1 MPDATLRDVTVEPN
15 PPSAAATAE
24 PVVAPAL
31 AATAAQSVE
40 DKEALELG
48 RVLRDSG
55 VTQSTVNELLA
66 APQAL
71 QTMRYLVQ
79 NNPQEFLNL
88 IERTDPS
95 TGEKFLENMAD
106 TYVRRYAPKDGAV
119 PAGGKKG
126 EASAEI
132 MSEVAALREEIGQL
146 RTNEQRK
153 QEQIAL
159 SQIQA
164 RYDGRVEELFNA
176 LPKDANL
183 TKAES
188 KALKAQLSMELGQ
201 DAQATQRISNGNFV
215 DVPRKFQTILDGWSS
230 DRKGQAEAAKAQ
242 REGRLNAANPEFLG
256 GPQQFQIDP
265 KDADSWDATEA
276 GFAKALDQAR

>member
-1 MPDATLRDVTVEPN
+1 MSDATLRDVTVEPN
-15 PPSAAATAE
+15 PTPAAAPEPVAAPAVAAPSA
-24 PVVAPAL
+24 
-31 AATAAQSVE
+31 E

-48 RVLRDSG
+48 RVLLGSG
-55 VTQSTVNELLA
+55 VTQNTVNELLA

-88 IERTDPS
+88 IERTDP
-95 TGEKFLENMAD
+95 T
-106 TYVRRYAPKDGAV
+106 KDGAR
-119 PAGGKKG
+119 PAGKS

-132 MSEVAALREEIGQL
+132 MSEVAALREELGQM
-146 RTNEQRK
+146 RTAEQAK
-153 QEQIAL
+153 QQQIAL
-159 SQIQA
+159 SQVKA
-164 RYDGRVEELFNA
+164 RYDGRVDELFNA
-176 LPKDANL
+176 LPKEVSL
-183 TKAES
+183 TKAETR
-188 KALKAQLSMELGQ
+188 ALKAQLSQELSE
-201 DAQATQRISNGNFV
+201 DSQAVQRVSNGNFV
-215 DVPRKFQTILDGWSS
+215 DVPNKFKTIIEGWST
-230 DRKGQAEAAKAQ
+230 DRKSAAQTAKDA

>member
-1 MPDATLRDVTVEPN
+1 MSDATLRDVTVEPN
-15 PPSAAATAE
+15 PTPAAAAPEPVAAPAVAAPSA
-24 PVVAPAL
+24 
-31 AATAAQSVE
+31 E

-48 RVLRDSG
+48 RVLLGSG

-88 IERTDPS
+88 IERTDPT

-106 TYVRRYAPKDGAV
+106 TYVKRYAPKDGAR
-119 PAGGKKG
+119 PAGKS

-132 MSEVAALREEIGQL
+132 MSEVAALREELGQM
-146 RTNEQRK
+146 RTAEQAK
-153 QEQIAL
+153 QQQIAL
-159 SQIQA
+159 SQVKA
-164 RYDGRVEELFNA
+164 RYDGRVDELFNA
-176 LPKDANL
+176 LPKEVSL
-183 TKAES
+183 TKAETR
-188 KALKAQLSMELGQ
+188 ALKAQLSQELSE
-201 DAQATQRISNGNFV
+201 DSQAVQRVSNGNFV
-215 DVPRKFQTILDGWSS
+215 DVPNKFKSIIEGWST
-230 DRKGQAEAAKAQ
+230 DRKSAAQAAKDA
-242 REGRLNAANPEFLG
+242 REGRLNAANPEVLG